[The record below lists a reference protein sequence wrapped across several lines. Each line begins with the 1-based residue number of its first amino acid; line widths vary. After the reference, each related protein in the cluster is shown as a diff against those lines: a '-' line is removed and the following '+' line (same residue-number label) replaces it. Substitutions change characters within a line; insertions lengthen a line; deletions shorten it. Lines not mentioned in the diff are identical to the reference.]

1 MTAEEAINYIEEYT
15 WSTTRLGLD
24 RTREL
29 LEKIDSIAGD
39 QDETE

>member
-1 MTAEEAINYIEEYT
+1 MTAQEAIAYIENYT

-29 LEKIDSIAGD
+29 LQKLGD
-39 QDETE
+39 PQ